1 MLKLFLL
8 NNLNR
13 KMDKLKLLV
22 NDSIIK
28 IIGIF
33 ESENKKNELHK
44 FLEKNHFKN
53 NPIEDDANN
62 THKNLWYPEFRNMFI
77 LEKGQSACKIYHKEI
92 NQELT
97 FFLREGRETKLKEYL
112 DVSILNAELFTF
124 KEGLHFFSIE
134 ASIKQKELMHYS
146 DLTFT
151 INKFNSKV
159 IINELEIP
167 WVNWIESNVLAG
179 IKIAS
184 TEKLEVKVD
193 DYSGSK
199 FKLFAVLD
207 LAENIDSISRD
218 ELLYDI
224 GCSAK
229 IGSAGGN
236 EYHSPSQDYYLSLL
250 KNKISVFNNYAI
262 LPLFDSVTVIGHHII
277 ESQPDSYKRKTWS
290 QSYFRIILYNL
301 FIKYNLF
308 RYNSELH
315 EESNTD
321 KVELRDK
328 FEKFLNYYN
337 LSHIS
342 YNFLPNL
349 IFHSHKKSLDIENEL
364 QLFQKRIVRISESI
378 KEEQQKRSNSLL
390 GIVGIFTSIG
400 AVKPVYEFV
409 EHSRATLN
417 MHAILFYCLVAIILI
432 LLAIPVLI
440 YLFPQKYK
448 LIKLQWKNKK
458 NSF

>member
-1 MLKLFLL
+1 
-8 NNLNR
+8 
-13 KMDKLKLLV
+13 MDKSKLVV

-33 ESENKKNELHK
+33 ESENKKNELHRL
-44 FLEKNHFKN
+44 LEHNQFKHE
-53 NPIEDDANN
+53 PKLDSTDN

-77 LEKGQSACKIYHKEI
+77 LEKGENASKIYHKEI

-112 DVSILNAELFTF
+112 DISILNVELFTF

-134 ASIKQKELMHYS
+134 VSIKQKELMHYS
-146 DLTFT
+146 DLTFV

-159 IINELEIP
+159 IINELETP
-167 WVNWIESNVLAG
+167 WVNWIEANCLAG

-184 TEKLEVKVD
+184 TEKQDVKVD

-199 FKLFAVLD
+199 FKLFTVLN
-207 LAENIDSISRD
+207 LEEQIDVITRE

-224 GCSAK
+224 GCGAK

-236 EYHSPSQDYYLSLL
+236 ENLSPSADYFKSLL
-250 KNKISVFNNYAI
+250 KNKISVFNNYTI
-262 LPLFDSVTVIGHHII
+262 LPLFDSVTVIGNKLFDNSSEIKKQNSI
-277 ESQPDSYKRKTWS
+277 KTWS
-290 QSYFRIILYNL
+290 QSYFRIVLYNL
-301 FIKYNLF
+301 FIKFNLF
-308 RYNSELH
+308 RYNSELQ
-315 EESNTD
+315 ENSTTD
-321 KVELRDK
+321 EVELRDK
-328 FEKFLNYYN
+328 FESFLNTYN

-349 IFHSHKKSLDIENEL
+349 IFQSHKESLDIKNEL
-364 QLFQKRIVRISESI
+364 KLFQKRIVRISESI
-378 KEEQQKRSNSLL
+378 KEEQQKRSNALL

-400 AVKPVYEFV
+400 AAQPIYEFV
-409 EHSRATLN
+409 ESSRVSFAFN
-417 MHAILFYCLVAIILI
+417 PVLFYCIIAIILI
-432 LLAIPVLI
+432 ILAIPVLI

-448 LIKLQWKNKK
+448 LIKLRWKARK
-458 NSF
+458 NSY

>member
-1 MLKLFLL
+1 
-8 NNLNR
+8 
-13 KMDKLKLLV
+13 MDKLNLIV

-33 ESENKKNELHK
+33 ESENKKNELHRL
-44 FLEKNHFKN
+44 LENNQFKN
-53 NPIEDDANN
+53 NPIKDGADN

-77 LEKGQSACKIYHKEI
+77 LEKGDNSSKIYHKEI

-112 DVSILNAELFTF
+112 DVSILNVELFTF

-134 ASIKQKELMHYS
+134 VSIKQKELMHYS
-146 DLTFT
+146 DLTYV
-151 INKFNSKV
+151 INKFSSKV
-159 IINELEIP
+159 IINQLETP
-167 WVNWIESNVLAG
+167 WVSLIEANCLAG

-184 TEKLEVKVD
+184 TGKQDVKVD

-199 FKLFAVLD
+199 FKLFTVLD
-207 LAENIDSISRD
+207 LAESIDAITRD

-224 GCSAK
+224 GCGAK
-229 IGSAGGN
+229 IGSAGGT
-236 EYHSPSQDYYLSLL
+236 EYFSPSQDYYLSLL
-250 KNKISVFNNYAI
+250 KNKISVFNNYAV
-262 LPLFDSVTVIGHHII
+262 LPLFDSVTAIGHKII
-277 ESQPDSYKRKTWS
+277 DGNFDSPIRKTWS

-308 RYNSELH
+308 RYNSELQ
-315 EESNTD
+315 EDSTTD
-321 KVELRDK
+321 EVELRDK
-328 FEKFLNYYN
+328 FESFLNAYN
-337 LSHIS
+337 FSHIS

-349 IFHSHKKSLDIENEL
+349 IFQNHKESLDIENEL
-364 QLFQKRIVRISESI
+364 QLFQKRIIRISESI

-390 GIVGIFTSIG
+390 GIVGVFTSIG
-400 AVKPVYEFV
+400 AVKPIYEFV
-409 EHSRATLN
+409 EHSRETLN
-417 MHAILFYCLVAIILI
+417 INAILFYCLVAIALI

-448 LIKLQWKNKK
+448 IIKLKWKQK
-458 NSF
+458 NNLN

>member
-1 MLKLFLL
+1 
-8 NNLNR
+8 
-13 KMDKLKLLV
+13 MDKLKLVV

-33 ESENKKNELHK
+33 ESEYKKNELHK

-77 LEKGQSACKIYHKEI
+77 LEKGHSASKIYHKEI

-97 FFLREGRETKLKEYL
+97 FFLREDRVSKLKEYL
-112 DVSILNAELFTF
+112 DVSILNVELFTF
-124 KEGLHFFSIE
+124 KEGLNFFSIE
-134 ASIKQKELMHYS
+134 VSVKQRELMNYS
-146 DLTFT
+146 DLTFV

-159 IINELEIP
+159 IINEIETP
-167 WVNWIESNVLAG
+167 WVNWIETNCLAG

-184 TEKLEVKVD
+184 TEKQDVIVD

-199 FKLFAVLD
+199 FKLYTVLD
-207 LAENIDSISRD
+207 IAGSVDEITRD

-224 GCSAK
+224 GCGAK
-229 IGSAGGN
+229 IGSAGGK
-236 EYHSPSQDYYLSLL
+236 EYLSPSQDYYNSLL
-250 KNKISVFNNYAI
+250 KNKISVFNNYTI
-262 LPLFDSVTVIGHHII
+262 LPLFDSVTVIGYQII
-277 ESQPDSYKRKTWS
+277 DSQPDSHKRKTWS
-290 QSYFRIILYNL
+290 ESYFRIILYNL

-308 RYNSELH
+308 RYNSHLQ
-315 EESNTD
+315 EESTTD
-321 KVELRDK
+321 IVELRDK
-328 FEKFLNYYN
+328 FENFLNTYN
-337 LSHIS
+337 FSHIS

-349 IFHSHKKSLDIENEL
+349 IFQNHRESLDIENEL
-364 QLFQKRIVRISESI
+364 KLFQKRILRISESI
-378 KEEQQKRSNSLL
+378 KEEQQKRSNALL
-390 GIVGIFTSIG
+390 GIVGVFTSIG
-400 AVKPVYEFV
+400 AVRPVYEFV

-417 MHAILFYCLVAIILI
+417 ISAILFYCLVAIVLI

-448 LIKLQWKNKK
+448 LIKYKWKNKK
-458 NSF
+458 NSY

>member
-1 MLKLFLL
+1 MNKL
-8 NNLNR
+8 NLI
-13 KMDKLKLLV
+13 V
-22 NDSIIK
+22 NDSIVK

-33 ESENKKNELHK
+33 ESENKKNELHRL
-44 FLEKNHFKN
+44 LENNQFKN
-53 NPIEDDANN
+53 NPIKDGVDN

-77 LEKGQSACKIYHKEI
+77 LEKGDNSSKIYHKEI

-97 FFLREGRETKLKEYL
+97 FFLREDRETKLKEYL
-112 DVSILNAELFTF
+112 DVSILNVELFTF

-134 ASIKQKELMHYS
+134 VSIKQKELMHYS
-146 DLTFT
+146 DLTYV
-151 INKFNSKV
+151 INKFSSKV
-159 IINELEIP
+159 VINELETP
-167 WVNWIESNVLAG
+167 WVNWIETNCLAG
-179 IKIAS
+179 IKIVS
-184 TEKLEVKVD
+184 TEKQDVKVD

-199 FKLFAVLD
+199 FKLFTVLD
-207 LAENIDSISRD
+207 LAGSVDEITRD

-224 GCSAK
+224 GCGAK
-229 IGSAGGN
+229 IGSAGGK
-236 EYHSPSQDYYLSLL
+236 EYLSPSQDYYHSLL

-262 LPLFDSVTVIGHHII
+262 LPLFDSVTVIGHQII
-277 ESQPDSYKRKTWS
+277 DSQPDSYKRKTWS

-308 RYNSELH
+308 RYNSHLQ
-315 EESNTD
+315 EESTTD
-321 KVELRDK
+321 IVELRDK
-328 FEKFLNYYN
+328 FENFLNIYN
-337 LSHIS
+337 FSHIS

-378 KEEQQKRSNSLL
+378 KEEQQKRSNALL
-390 GIVGIFTSIG
+390 GIVGVFTSIG
-400 AVKPVYEFV
+400 AVQPVYEFV
-409 EHSRATLN
+409 EHSRETFDIN
-417 MHAILFYCLVAIILI
+417 PILFYCILA
-432 LLAIPVLI
+432 LLLMLFAIPVLI